1 MKKNTPKILITA
13 YAVNPYKGSEDGTA
27 WNMVIEIAKYNNVLV
42 ITRENN
48 QAAIEKYRK
57 ENELPQGRN
66 LEFAYFDLPY
76 WMRFWKKGGRGALLY
91 FYLWQIGM
99 LFFVKKKKFQFDI
112 AHNLNFHNDW
122 TPSFL
127 WALGK
132 PFVWGPIGHH
142 PRIPKLYLMKSAS
155 KAAYYLDGLKW
166 YTKKMFWWFDPFL
179 KITKWK
185 AAKII
190 TINSSVQKEL
200 GFSQNKEIRLPAV
213 ATRPAPEHIETL
225 TYNMFNILSIGRFVP
240 LKGFDITIEAFAK
253 FYHRQN
259 GLDQNRLKL
268 TLIGKGPEKERLE
281 KLTRI
286 LQVEEAVEFID
297 WMTRSE
303 LDTYFS
309 SSSVFLFPSH
319 EGAGMVV
326 PEALSFGLPVLCF
339 DNIGPGEFI
348 DGSCGMKVG
357 YTTPRDSI
365 VSFSKYLQLLF
376 KEPALQ
382 ARLADG
388 AKRHFEN
395 NFTWERKGKKIS
407 DAYRA
412 ILFGNQCNRPIYWAG
427 SKKKSRI
434 LKPAQ

>member
-1 MKKNTPKILITA
+1 MPNILITA

-48 QAAIEKYRK
+48 RPAIERYRA
-57 ENELPQGRN
+57 ENALPQGKN

-99 LFFVKKKKFQFDI
+99 LFFIKKKKIQFDI

-142 PRIPKLYLMKSAS
+142 PRIPKLYLKRSAGQI
-155 KAAYYLDGLKW
+155 AYYTDTLKW
-166 YTKKMFWWFDPFL
+166 YTKKMFWYLDPFL

-190 TINSSVQKEL
+190 TINSSVRKEL
-200 GFSQNKEIRLPAV
+200 SFSKNKELRLPAV

-225 TYNMFNILSIGRFVP
+225 TYNNFNILSIGRFVP
-240 LKGFDITIEAFAK
+240 LKGFDITIEAFAE

-259 GLDQNRLKL
+259 GLDRNRLKL

-281 KLTRI
+281 KLTKI

-303 LDTYFS
+303 LDTYFA

-326 PEALSFGLPVLCF
+326 PEALSFGLPVICF

-348 DGSCGMKVG
+348 DGSCGMKVK
-357 YTTPRDSI
+357 YSTPRESI
-365 VSFSKYLQLLF
+365 VAFSKYLQLLF
-376 KEPALQ
+376 QEPALQ
-382 ARLADG
+382 LKLSEG
-388 AKRHFEN
+388 AKAHFEN
-395 NFTWERKGKKIS
+395 YFTWERKGELITQGYREILSLGNESDFLKNKKEEVTE
-407 DAYRA
+407 
-412 ILFGNQCNRPIYWAG
+412 F
-427 SKKKSRI
+427 
-434 LKPAQ
+434 